1 MTKQAPEWQCAICG
15 ATDTNTRSGQYPHMC
30 TFCPLLT
37 YDIITTPE
45 ALVITTAIDGRTQ
58 MPRVYVNNERGNTG
72 LSAYVAKLE
81 RRGYIDERLTID
93 LGALRAAVEFS
104 VTVGAL
110 SALVSSG
117 MYLHARGLLVDQPH
131 LADWTAATQ
140 IAQVLA

>member
-1 MTKQAPEWQCAICG
+1 MAKHTPEWQCAICG

-93 LGALRAAVEFS
+93 LGALRAAVES
-104 VTVGAL
+104 GVTVGAL
-110 SALVSSG
+110 AALVSSG
-117 MYLHARGLLVDQPH
+117 VYLWRRDLLVDRPE
-131 LADWTAATQ
+131 LVDWAAAEQ